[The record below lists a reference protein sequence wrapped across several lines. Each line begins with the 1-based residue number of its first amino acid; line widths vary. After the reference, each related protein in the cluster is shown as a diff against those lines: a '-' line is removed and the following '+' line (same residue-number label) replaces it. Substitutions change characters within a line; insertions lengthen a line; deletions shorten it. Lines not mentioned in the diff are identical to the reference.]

1 MNDKVYAN
9 YLMHG
14 RTKGSRNG
22 ISTTKGYTAV
32 GQKAKG
38 HLVNGKY
45 VYDAGVNLPTN
56 YNGLD
61 NYMKVSNSNKTQPY
75 LHSLYPKGYANASD
89 AMKNDPRYSSD
100 SVYVVKYK
108 GSDLNP
114 KPVTKNDP
122 DAKVLRD
129 YIGRLY
135 VTNKQSVATN
145 VAKAGKDKIA
155 LNKYDDKP
163 QYLGHKE
170 LSDINNNLM
179 LKKIKDEVASKLK
192 AEKEE
197 AVKAKTVVGSKNDW
211 QQQAALEQWKKQ
223 NQNAIAASKKAQA
236 LKDVAAKG
244 AQNDW
249 QNQGARHRAAME
261 TVRNNGAGFYEI
273 TSDVNAYYDRKSQKA
288 REEKAAKL
296 PNAGASQAGNTARAM
311 KEYMTKA
318 SAERKAKVQA
328 AKQPTNIGA
337 SQSADLA
344 RWSQQNR
351 NNIAAS
357 KKAAKQQELIKKA
370 DASYA
375 ANQGKANNWQNQA
388 NAQRAMKEYM
398 NKASDERKAA
408 KAKQSASYNKMSST
422 QKNAMQN
429 DPRYSTGLGANNL
442 AMLYS
447 GPRGKYDYSGKN
459 DSRAPTLITFNGS
472 EKMDRDPYFET
483 WAKSTNKQEVAAA
496 QAKNKEFMNDFR
508 KSKERNSR
516 SDIGNAIADA
526 KEDAKNAFKSLKNKF
541 KQNQNNIAA
550 SKKAQAL
557 KDAAAKGAA
566 NNWQEMGNQRRGAIE
581 AFVKAATGKSN
592 TADIRGMDRK
602 AREEAT
608 VRYINDAVSTN
619 AKYRKQ
625 QSDLYGAGDAKTRNA
640 RSDVRNA
647 YEDANLEA
655 KNAFLAAKEKAGA
668 KLYTKISYLNN
679 KFKKKKKR

>member
-211 QQQAALEQWKKQ
+211 QQQAALEQWKQQ
-223 NQNAIAASKKAQA
+223 NRNNIAAAKKKKAEAFDKASDAYRLGLSYPVDQMA
-236 LKDVAAKG
+236 NRTRTVNEHYNKNWKNNTTINYDAPGSGSYLDAKKAKDAAYLKG
-244 AQNDW
+244 
-249 QNQGARHRAAME
+249 
-261 TVRNNGAGFYEI
+261 RNAVNKATMNGAN
-273 TSDVNAYYDRKSQKA
+273 TN
-288 REEKAAKL
+288 
-296 PNAGASQAGNTARAM
+296 ASQQ
-311 KEYMTKA
+311 
-318 SAERKAKVQA
+318 AE
-328 AKQPTNIGA
+328 
-337 SQSADLA
+337 LE
-344 RWSQQNR
+344 RWKQQNR

-429 DPRYSTGLGANNL
+429 DPRYSKA
-442 AMLYS
+442 S
-447 GPRGKYDYSGKN
+447 
-459 DSRAPTLITFNGS
+459 TFNKSGIMKS
-472 EKMDRDPYFET
+472 DRIPYSAQME
-483 WAKSTNKQEVAAA
+483 KSTNKQELADAIG
-496 QAKNKEFMNDFR
+496 
-508 KSKERNSR
+508 KSKKFISDMKESALRNSR

-541 KQNQNNIAA
+541 K
-550 SKKAQAL
+550 
-557 KDAAAKGAA
+557 
-566 NNWQEMGNQRRGAIE
+566 
-581 AFVKAATGKSN
+581 
-592 TADIRGMDRK
+592 
-602 AREEAT
+602 
-608 VRYINDAVSTN
+608 
-619 AKYRKQ
+619 
-625 QSDLYGAGDAKTRNA
+625 
-640 RSDVRNA
+640 
-647 YEDANLEA
+647 
-655 KNAFLAAKEKAGA
+655 
-668 KLYTKISYLNN
+668 
-679 KFKKKKKR
+679 KKKKK

>member
-211 QQQAALEQWKKQ
+211 QQQAALEQWK
-223 NQNAIAASKKAQA
+223 
-236 LKDVAAKG
+236 
-244 AQNDW
+244 
-249 QNQGARHRAAME
+249 
-261 TVRNNGAGFYEI
+261 
-273 TSDVNAYYDRKSQKA
+273 
-288 REEKAAKL
+288 
-296 PNAGASQAGNTARAM
+296 
-311 KEYMTKA
+311 
-318 SAERKAKVQA
+318 
-328 AKQPTNIGA
+328 
-337 SQSADLA
+337 
-344 RWSQQNR
+344 QQNR
-351 NNIAAS
+351 NNIAAKK
-357 KKAAKQQELIKKA
+357 KKAEAF
-370 DASYA
+370 D
-375 ANQGKANNWQNQA
+375 
-388 NAQRAMKEYM
+388 
-398 NKASDERKAA
+398 KASDAYRLGLSYPVDQMANRTRTVNEHYNKNWKNNTTINYDSPGSGAYLDAKKAKDAAYLRGKNAVNKAA
-408 KAKQSASYNKMSST
+408 MNGTNTNAAQAADLARWAQQNRNNIAAKKEAALKEELRRSAALNKYTTKDWQNKANIARANTEVRNKVVSGESNKGYTPYAESGRVSNGRADAKTRNLIRLKNLQNRVYAEQNKKAQEAAEKAKQSASYNKMSST
-422 QKNAMQN
+422 QKNALQN
-429 DPRYSTGLGANNL
+429 DPRYSKA
-442 AMLYS
+442 S
-447 GPRGKYDYSGKN
+447 
-459 DSRAPTLITFNGS
+459 TFNKSGIMKS
-472 EKMDRDPYFET
+472 DRIPYSAQME
-483 WAKSTNKQEVAAA
+483 KSTNKQELADAIG
-496 QAKNKEFMNDFR
+496 KNKKFISDM
-508 KSKERNSR
+508 KESALRNSR
-516 SDIGNAIADA
+516 SDLGNAIADA

-541 KQNQNNIAA
+541 K
-550 SKKAQAL
+550 
-557 KDAAAKGAA
+557 
-566 NNWQEMGNQRRGAIE
+566 
-581 AFVKAATGKSN
+581 
-592 TADIRGMDRK
+592 
-602 AREEAT
+602 
-608 VRYINDAVSTN
+608 
-619 AKYRKQ
+619 
-625 QSDLYGAGDAKTRNA
+625 
-640 RSDVRNA
+640 
-647 YEDANLEA
+647 
-655 KNAFLAAKEKAGA
+655 
-668 KLYTKISYLNN
+668 
-679 KFKKKKKR
+679 KKKKK

>member
-122 DAKVLRD
+122 DAKALRD

-211 QQQAALEQWKKQ
+211 QQQAALEQWKQQ
-223 NQNAIAASKKAQA
+223 NRNNIAASKKKKAEAFDKASDAYRLGLSYPVDQMA
-236 LKDVAAKG
+236 NRTRTVNEHYNKNWKNNTTINYDSPGSGAYLDAKKAKDAAYLKG
-244 AQNDW
+244 
-249 QNQGARHRAAME
+249 
-261 TVRNNGAGFYEI
+261 RNAVNKATMNGAN
-273 TSDVNAYYDRKSQKA
+273 TN
-288 REEKAAKL
+288 
-296 PNAGASQAGNTARAM
+296 ASQQ
-311 KEYMTKA
+311 
-318 SAERKAKVQA
+318 AE
-328 AKQPTNIGA
+328 
-337 SQSADLA
+337 LE
-344 RWSQQNR
+344 RWKQQNR

-370 DASYA
+370 DASYDA
-375 ANQGKANNWQNQA
+375 YQKSVAGSKNNWQQQA
-388 NAQRAMKEYM
+388 NAYRSADETRGRFESGKSKDAIVGGSGDAIAKSKYEMGKQLKAQKNAALAKKAVESYVKGAKNNWQQQANAYRSVGESYNKVLSGKSKDAVIGKSNAELNTKNKYSEQIRSKIASNNLDALRNRVYEDQNKRA
-398 NKASDERKAA
+398 DAA
-408 KAKQSASYNKMSST
+408 RQQASYNKMSST
-422 QKNAMQN
+422 QKNALQN
-429 DPRYSTGLGANNL
+429 DPRYSKA
-442 AMLYS
+442 S
-447 GPRGKYDYSGKN
+447 
-459 DSRAPTLITFNGS
+459 TFNKSGIMKS
-472 EKMDRDPYFET
+472 DRIPYSAQME
-483 WAKSTNKQEVAAA
+483 KSTNKQELADAIG
-496 QAKNKEFMNDFR
+496 KNKKFISDM
-508 KSKERNSR
+508 KESALRNSR

-541 KQNQNNIAA
+541 K
-550 SKKAQAL
+550 
-557 KDAAAKGAA
+557 
-566 NNWQEMGNQRRGAIE
+566 
-581 AFVKAATGKSN
+581 
-592 TADIRGMDRK
+592 
-602 AREEAT
+602 
-608 VRYINDAVSTN
+608 
-619 AKYRKQ
+619 
-625 QSDLYGAGDAKTRNA
+625 
-640 RSDVRNA
+640 
-647 YEDANLEA
+647 
-655 KNAFLAAKEKAGA
+655 
-668 KLYTKISYLNN
+668 
-679 KFKKKKKR
+679 KKKKK

>member
-211 QQQAALEQWKKQ
+211 QQQAALEQWKQQ
-223 NQNAIAASKKAQA
+223 NRNNIAASKKKKAEAFDKASDAYRLGLSYPVDQMANRTRTVNEHYNKNWKNNTTINYDSPGSGAYLDAKKAKDAAYLKGRNAVNKATMNGANTNAAQSADLARWSQQNRNNIAAKKTADAKAQA
-236 LKDVAAKG
+236 AKDAAWNAKVQVAKKPTNIG
-244 AQNDW
+244 A
-249 QNQGARHRAAME
+249 A
-261 TVRNNGAGFYEI
+261 
-273 TSDVNAYYDRKSQKA
+273 
-288 REEKAAKL
+288 
-296 PNAGASQAGNTARAM
+296 QAGNTARAM

-344 RWSQQNR
+344 RWAQQNR

-429 DPRYSTGLGANNL
+429 DPRYSTGLGVNNS

-459 DSRAPTLITFNGS
+459 DSRAPTLITLNGS
-472 EKMDRDPYFET
+472 EKMNRDPYFET

-516 SDIGNAIADA
+516 SDIGNALADA
-526 KEDAKNAFKSLKNKF
+526 KEDAKNAFK
-541 KQNQNNIAA
+541 
-550 SKKAQAL
+550 AL
-557 KDAAAKGAA
+557 K
-566 NNWQEMGNQRRGAIE
+566 
-581 AFVKAATGKSN
+581 
-592 TADIRGMDRK
+592 
-602 AREEAT
+602 
-608 VRYINDAVSTN
+608 
-619 AKYRKQ
+619 
-625 QSDLYGAGDAKTRNA
+625 
-640 RSDVRNA
+640 
-647 YEDANLEA
+647 
-655 KNAFLAAKEKAGA
+655 
-668 KLYTKISYLNN
+668 N
-679 KFKKKKKR
+679 KFKKKKKK

>member
-22 ISTTKGYTAV
+22 ISTTKGYTAI

-122 DAKVLRD
+122 DAKALRD

-211 QQQAALEQWKKQ
+211 QQQAALEQWK
-223 NQNAIAASKKAQA
+223 
-236 LKDVAAKG
+236 
-244 AQNDW
+244 
-249 QNQGARHRAAME
+249 
-261 TVRNNGAGFYEI
+261 
-273 TSDVNAYYDRKSQKA
+273 
-288 REEKAAKL
+288 
-296 PNAGASQAGNTARAM
+296 
-311 KEYMTKA
+311 
-318 SAERKAKVQA
+318 
-328 AKQPTNIGA
+328 
-337 SQSADLA
+337 
-344 RWSQQNR
+344 QQNR
-351 NNIAAS
+351 NNIAA
-357 KKAAKQQELIKKA
+357 KKKA
-370 DASYA
+370 DAAKQPTNVGAFQQAELERWKQQNRNNIAAKKEAALKEELRRSAALNKANIARANTEVRNKVVSGESNKGYTPYA
-375 ANQGKANNWQNQA
+375 EPGRVSNGIANEKTRNLIRLENLQNRVYAEQNKKAQEATEKANATKANATQMGLRNKVKAGAANNWQQNA
-388 NAQRAMKEYM
+388 NKTAGIIG
-398 NKASDERKAA
+398 N
-408 KAKQSASYNKMSST
+408 MS
-422 QKNAMQN
+422 
-429 DPRYSTGLGANNL
+429 R
-442 AMLYS
+442 
-447 GPRGKYDYSGKN
+447 
-459 DSRAPTLITFNGS
+459 
-472 EKMDRDPYFET
+472 EDR
-483 WAKSTNKQEVAAA
+483 SL
-496 QAKNKEFMNDFR
+496 M
-508 KSKERNSR
+508 KSKEWTSTDKDGTKKTNNSFNVNNKYGYSNYTKNDNGWHDVHMGEYNTTGVKGVKKQQDWNTSYERNHR
-516 SDIGNAIADA
+516 SDIGNAVADA
-526 KEDAKNAFKSLKNKF
+526 KADAKKAFKE
-541 KQNQNNIAA
+541 A
-550 SKKAQAL
+550 KA
-557 KDAAAKGAA
+557 
-566 NNWQEMGNQRRGAIE
+566 
-581 AFVKAATGKSN
+581 
-592 TADIRGMDRK
+592 
-602 AREEAT
+602 
-608 VRYINDAVSTN
+608 
-619 AKYRKQ
+619 
-625 QSDLYGAGDAKTRNA
+625 DAKQ
-640 RSDVRNA
+640 A
-647 YEDANLEA
+647 YANL
-655 KNAFLAAKEKAGA
+655 K
-668 KLYTKISYLNN
+668 N
-679 KFKKKKKR
+679 KFKKKKKK

>member
-122 DAKVLRD
+122 DAKALRD

-211 QQQAALEQWKKQ
+211 QQQAALEQWKQQNRNNIAASKKKKAEAFDKASDAYRLGLSYPVDQMANRTRTVNEHYNKNWKNNTTINYDSPGSGAYLDAKKAKDAAYLRGKNAVNKAAMNGTNTNASQQAELERWKKQ
-223 NQNAIAASKKAQA
+223 NQNAIAASKKASLKEELRRNAA
-236 LKDVAAKG
+236 LNKYTTK
-244 AQNDW
+244 DW
-249 QNQGARHRAAME
+249 QNKANIARANTE
-261 TVRNNGAGFYEI
+261 VRNKVVSGESNKGYTPYAEPGRVSNGIA
-273 TSDVNAYYDRKSQKA
+273 D
-288 REEKAAKL
+288 EKTRNIIRL
-296 PNAGASQAGNTARAM
+296 ENLRNRV
-311 KEYMTKA
+311 Y
-318 SAERKAKVQA
+318 AEQNKKAK
-328 AKQPTNIGA
+328 
-337 SQSADLA
+337 
-344 RWSQQNR
+344 
-351 NNIAAS
+351 
-357 KKAAKQQELIKKA
+357 
-370 DASYA
+370 DAEKRS
-375 ANQGKANNWQNQA
+375 
-388 NAQRAMKEYM
+388 
-398 NKASDERKAA
+398 
-408 KAKQSASYNKMSST
+408 
-422 QKNAMQN
+422 KNAMQN
-429 DPRYSTGLGANNL
+429 DPRYSTGLREIKDKNGKVVAT
-442 AMLYS
+442 YS
-447 GPRGKYDYSGKN
+447 HSPLVSTPNGRTKYDYSGKN
-459 DSRAPTLITFNGS
+459 DDRAPTFKALGKKP
-472 EKMDRDPYFET
+472 EKMDRDPYFNE
-483 WAKSTNKQEVAAA
+483 WANASNKQEE
-496 QAKNKEFMNDFR
+496 AKAIAGNKAFMNSFR
-508 KSKERNSR
+508 ESKIRNSR
-516 SDIGNAIADA
+516 SDLGNAIADA

-541 KQNQNNIAA
+541 K
-550 SKKAQAL
+550 
-557 KDAAAKGAA
+557 
-566 NNWQEMGNQRRGAIE
+566 
-581 AFVKAATGKSN
+581 
-592 TADIRGMDRK
+592 
-602 AREEAT
+602 
-608 VRYINDAVSTN
+608 
-619 AKYRKQ
+619 
-625 QSDLYGAGDAKTRNA
+625 
-640 RSDVRNA
+640 
-647 YEDANLEA
+647 
-655 KNAFLAAKEKAGA
+655 
-668 KLYTKISYLNN
+668 
-679 KFKKKKKR
+679 KKKKK

>member
-211 QQQAALEQWKKQ
+211 QQQAALEQWK
-223 NQNAIAASKKAQA
+223 
-236 LKDVAAKG
+236 
-244 AQNDW
+244 
-249 QNQGARHRAAME
+249 
-261 TVRNNGAGFYEI
+261 
-273 TSDVNAYYDRKSQKA
+273 
-288 REEKAAKL
+288 
-296 PNAGASQAGNTARAM
+296 
-311 KEYMTKA
+311 
-318 SAERKAKVQA
+318 
-328 AKQPTNIGA
+328 
-337 SQSADLA
+337 
-344 RWSQQNR
+344 QQNR

-370 DASYA
+370 DASYDA
-375 ANQGKANNWQNQA
+375 YQKSVAGSKNNWQQQA
-388 NAQRAMKEYM
+388 NAYRSADETRGRFESGKSKDAVIGKSNAELNTKNKYSEQIRSKIASNNLDALRNRVYEDQNKRA
-398 NKASDERKAA
+398 DAA
-408 KAKQSASYNKMSST
+408 RQQASYNKMSST

-429 DPRYSTGLGANNL
+429 DPRYSKA
-442 AMLYS
+442 S
-447 GPRGKYDYSGKN
+447 
-459 DSRAPTLITFNGS
+459 TFNKSGIMKS
-472 EKMDRDPYFET
+472 DRIPYSAQME
-483 WAKSTNKQEVAAA
+483 KSTNKQELADAIG
-496 QAKNKEFMNDFR
+496 KNKKFISDM
-508 KSKERNSR
+508 KESALRNSR
-516 SDIGNAIADA
+516 SDLGNAIADA

-541 KQNQNNIAA
+541 K
-550 SKKAQAL
+550 
-557 KDAAAKGAA
+557 
-566 NNWQEMGNQRRGAIE
+566 
-581 AFVKAATGKSN
+581 
-592 TADIRGMDRK
+592 
-602 AREEAT
+602 
-608 VRYINDAVSTN
+608 
-619 AKYRKQ
+619 
-625 QSDLYGAGDAKTRNA
+625 
-640 RSDVRNA
+640 
-647 YEDANLEA
+647 
-655 KNAFLAAKEKAGA
+655 
-668 KLYTKISYLNN
+668 
-679 KFKKKKKR
+679 KKKKK